1 MSTYVLRIDCSDQKG
16 LVHNI
21 TGVLFKYGFNITSN
35 GEFVDKE
42 RGHFFMRTEFVGE
55 PVKDELIGELRAL
68 LPENASVELIEARK
82 KDIVILASTE
92 PHCLGDLLI
101 RHAYD
106 EINARIRAV
115 VSNHE
120 RLKAL
125 VEGFQI
131 PFHYAPHEGLS
142 REEHERTIREII
154 NRNRPDYI
162 ILARYMRIFTP
173 EFISAYHNRIINIH
187 HSFLPAFIGAS
198 PYRQAYERGVKII
211 GATAHFV
218 TNDLDEG
225 PIITQNVTQVD
236 HTYGP
241 HEMQQ
246 AGRDVEKVVL
256 AKALKLVFE
265 DRVFIN
271 KNKTIIF
278 E

>member
-1 MSTYVLRIDCSDQKG
+1 MSTYILRIDCSDQKG
-16 LVHNI
+16 IVHSI

>member
-1 MSTYVLRIDCSDQKG
+1 MSTYVLRIDCSDRKG
-16 LVHNI
+16 LVHSV
-21 TGVLFKYGFNITSN
+21 TGVLLKYGFNITSN
-35 GEFVDKE
+35 GEFVDNE

-55 PVKDELIGELRAL
+55 PVKDELTAELRMQ
-68 LPENASVELIEARK
+68 LPEDASVDLIETRK
-82 KDIVILASTE
+82 KDIVIFVSTE

-120 RLKAL
+120 RLQAL
-125 VEGFQI
+125 VEGFQL
-131 PFHYAPHEGLS
+131 PFHYVSHEGVN
-142 REEHERTIREII
+142 RQQHERAIREI
-154 NRNRPDYI
+154 NDGYRPDYL

-173 EFISAYHNRIINIH
+173 EFISAYHNRIVNIH
-187 HSFLPAFIGAS
+187 HSFLPAFIGAN

-225 PIITQNVTQVD
+225 PIITQDVTQVD

-256 AKALKLVFE
+256 AKALKLIFE

-271 KNKTIIF
+271 RNKTIIF

>member
-1 MSTYVLRIDCSDQKG
+1 MSTYVLRMDCSDRKG
-16 LVHNI
+16 LVHSV
-21 TGVLFKYGFNITSN
+21 TGVLLKYGFNITSN
-35 GEFVDKE
+35 GEFVDNE
-42 RGHFFMRTEFVGE
+42 RAHFFMRTEFVGD
-55 PVKDELIGELRAL
+55 PVKDELTAELRMQ
-68 LPENASVELIEARK
+68 LPEDASVDLIETRK
-82 KDIVILASTE
+82 KDIVIFVSTE

-106 EINARIRAV
+106 DINARIRAV

-120 RLKAL
+120 RLQAL
-125 VEGFQI
+125 VEGFQL
-131 PFHYAPHEGLS
+131 PFHYVSHEGVT
-142 REEHERTIREII
+142 RQQHERTIRQI
-154 NRNRPDYI
+154 NDGYRPDYL

-173 EFISAYHNRIINIH
+173 EFISAYHNRIVNIH
-187 HSFLPAFIGAS
+187 HSFLPAFIGAN

-225 PIITQNVTQVD
+225 PIITQDVTQVD

-256 AKALKLVFE
+256 AKALKLIFE

-271 KNKTIIF
+271 RNKTIIF

>member
-1 MSTYVLRIDCSDQKG
+1 MSTYVLLIDCSDQKG
-16 LVHNI
+16 LVHSV
-21 TGVLFKYGFNITSN
+21 TGVLFHHGFNITSN
-35 GEFVDKE
+35 GEFVDRE

-55 PVKDELIGELRAL
+55 PAKDELIGELQAQ
-68 LPENASVELIEARK
+68 LPKGASVKLIESRK
-82 KDIVILASTE
+82 KDIVIFVTRE

-106 EINARIRAV
+106 EINAHISAV
-115 VSNHE
+115 ISNHK
-120 RLKAL
+120 RLRAL
-125 VEGFQI
+125 VEGFRI
-131 PFHYAPHEGLS
+131 PFHCVSHEGIT
-142 REEHERTIREII
+142 RQEHERRMREIVD
-154 NRNRPDYI
+154 RYHPDHL
-162 ILARYMRIFTP
+162 ILARYMRVLTP
-173 EFISAYHNRIINIH
+173 EFISAYRNRIINIH
-187 HSFLPAFIGAS
+187 HSFLPAFAGAN

-218 TNDLDEG
+218 TDDLDEG
-225 PIITQNVTQVD
+225 PIITQDITQVD

-241 HEMQQ
+241 QEMQQ

-271 KNKTIIF
+271 RNKTIVF